1 MWFSNRSIK
10 VGIFSHPSTG
20 QIHRQITP
28 EEGVW
33 GGLGRIK
40 QSITSRA
47 AKVTLPNSGEFIV
60 DSILSPKRGGSVK
73 NLLARLFLSS
83 SCFRSLS
90 DHKFTMW
97 ETLVSE
103 LIHLKRA
110 SQLNQTTLLTTR
122 YLLSRT
128 HPKTVR
134 EVHTLIDDKNRCS
147 SSFKTNTQNWAIE
160 SSG

>member
-60 DSILSPKRGGSVK
+60 DSILSPNAVY
-73 NLLARLFLSS
+73 LLKTCWRVYFCHLAAFAVLSG
-83 SCFRSLS
+83 
-90 DHKFTMW
+90 HQFTMW

-103 LIHLKRA
+103 LIRHKRA
-110 SQLNQTTLLTTR
+110 SQLNQTILLTTR
-122 YLLSRT
+122 YLLPRI

-134 EVHTLIDDKNRCS
+134 KVHTLIEDKNRCS
-147 SSFKTNTQNWAIE
+147 SSF
-160 SSG
+160 